1 VSAASAIDA
10 ALLTMAHRDERT
22 PCQGW
27 DADLFLSED
36 HTERAAAI
44 PLCAGCAL
52 FDACRVL
59 ADELNVTFGVW
70 AGVDRGPRHYTR
82 ARTT

>member
-1 VSAASAIDA
+1 MSAARAIDA

-44 PLCAGCAL
+44 PLCAGCDLLDLCAQY
-52 FDACRVL
+52 AT
-59 ADELNVTFGVW
+59 ELKTSFGVW
-70 AGVDRGPRHYTR
+70 AGIDRTPTTR
-82 ARTT
+82 KGKAA